1 MNNLISVIVSTYNW
15 PTALDLVLQSLALQK
30 DNHFEVIVADDGSK
44 AETAELISR
53 HQATFPH
60 PLIHSWQED
69 KGFRLAR
76 SRNKAVTRAQGDYL
90 IFMDGD
96 CLVRKDFVTQHRRLA
111 QEHCVAAGQ
120 RILLSKDFTQA
131 LFQQPQLNWMNHL
144 STVIKF
150 SQQKKL
156 NRFSP
161 ALSLPLN
168 FLRLKRPTRW
178 QLLRGCNWSL
188 FKSDYLA
195 VGGQD
200 EVFEGWGYEDSDM
213 AIRLI
218 NNGCRMKWG
227 GFTSPCFHLWH
238 KEADRTLSD
247 TNLSRLRA
255 LQNSH
260 QIQPDHPMSSKYEN
274 AEPTTSAAVPP
285 PH

>member
-1 MNNLISVIVSTYNW
+1 MNGLISVIVSTYNW
-15 PTALDLVLQSLALQK
+15 PTALDLVLQSLSLQK
-30 DNHFEVIVADDGSK
+30 DQNFEVVVADDGSR

-53 HQATFPH
+53 HQTAFPH

-76 SRNKAVTRAQGDYL
+76 SRNKAVTLAHGDYL

-96 CLVRKDFVTQHRRLA
+96 CLVRQDFVTQHRCLA
-111 QEHCVAAGQ
+111 QEHCVVAGQ

-131 LFQQPQLNWMNHL
+131 LFLRPQLDWMNHL
-144 STVIKF
+144 STIIRF

-161 ALSLPLN
+161 ALSLPLD

-218 NNGCRMKWG
+218 NNDCRMKWG

-247 TNLSRLRA
+247 QNLERLMN
-255 LQNSH
+255 LVKTQK
-260 QIQPDHPMSSKYEN
+260 IQPRFPIALRYDD
-274 AEPTTSAAVPP
+274 
-285 PH
+285 

>member
-1 MNNLISVIVSTYNW
+1 MQGLISVIVSTYNW
-15 PTALDLVLQSLALQK
+15 PTALNLVLQSLALQK
-30 DNHFEVIVADDGSK
+30 DTHFEVVVADDGSRSD
-44 AETAELISR
+44 TAELIQR
-53 HQATFPH
+53 HQKTFPH

-76 SRNKAVTRAQGDYL
+76 SRNKAVTIARGDYL

-96 CLVRKDFVTQHRRLA
+96 CLVRQDFVSQHRRLA
-111 QEHCVAAGQ
+111 EEHCVVAGQ
-120 RILLSKDFTQA
+120 RILLSQTFTQE
-131 LFQQPQLNWMNHL
+131 LFHHPQLDWMNHL
-144 STVIKF
+144 ATVIKF

-156 NRFSP
+156 NRFTP
-161 ALSLPLN
+161 ALSLPLD

-200 EVFEGWGYEDSDM
+200 EIFEGWGYEDSDI

-218 NNGCRMKWG
+218 NNGCSIKWG

-238 KEADRTLSD
+238 SEYDRSFSQE
-247 TNLSRLRA
+247 NLFRLHS
-255 LQNSH
+255 LINNNTIFPKIKIQQN
-260 QIQPDHPMSSKYEN
+260 Y
-274 AEPTTSAAVPP
+274 
-285 PH
+285 

>member
-1 MNNLISVIVSTYNW
+1 MKGLISVIVSTYNW

-30 DNHFEVIVADDGSK
+30 DPAFEVIVADDGSQ
-44 AETAELISR
+44 AVTAELISR
-53 HQATFPH
+53 HQTTFPH

-76 SRNKAVTRAQGDYL
+76 SRNKAVTLAHGDYL

-96 CLVRKDFVTQHRRLA
+96 CLVRQDFVAQHRRLA
-111 QEHCVAAGQ
+111 QEHCVVAGQ

-131 LFQQPQLNWMNHL
+131 LFQRPQLDWINHL
-144 STVIKF
+144 STVIRF

-161 ALSLPLN
+161 ALSLPLD
-168 FLRLKRPTRW
+168 FFRLKRPTRW

-188 FKSDYLA
+188 FKSDYLT

-200 EVFEGWGYEDSDM
+200 ESFEGWGYEDSDM
-213 AIRLI
+213 AVRLI
-218 NNGCRMKWG
+218 NHGCRMKWG

-238 KEADRTLSD
+238 RESDRTLSHE
-247 TNLSRLRA
+247 NLNHLTQLLKTHRTA
-255 LQNSH
+255 PEQ
-260 QIQPDHPMSSKYEN
+260 PMSLKYEPN
-274 AEPTTSAAVPP
+274 SYHRLP
-285 PH
+285 